1 MSGRKMQTAIPIV
14 SITVKTIS
22 FTYVTAVTSRLPR
35 RSVTRLAEK
44 CRERNK
50 KRTYE
55 SVDEIYQTSWI

>member
-1 MSGRKMQTAIPIV
+1 VSRIRTTSHGPLTKDELHLETAGIRAI
-14 SITVKTIS
+14 
-22 FTYVTAVTSRLPR
+22 VTSRAK
-35 RSVTRLAEK
+35 SVTRLAEK